1 MLTSNDLTRP
11 TSGHAT
17 GAPMLSG
24 ELPVKAHCLP
34 FSQIPHTTRLFADFL
49 TYQPN
54 IQPFY
59 PRSPDFNEWLKEEAG
74 KISYDSSRRE
84 RVTAILERQ
93 NKSWD
98 ASPKT
103 LANLDRLR
111 KGAAAV
117 VTGQQ
122 VGLFGGPMFAIYKA
136 LTAVKLAEEAT
147 AGGIDSVPVFW
158 LATYDHDLAEV
169 NHVSLPGPDGALQV
183 LTTQSHDVPGAPVS
197 AVRLGDEILP
207 LVEEAAKLLGD
218 SETTQFLRDTYRPG
232 ETLGTAFAR
241 LFARIFAEWGVILL
255 DASDGE
261 LDRVAEPIYRA
272 AVERSAEL
280 AAALLA
286 RGEALEAAGY
296 HQQVKVT
303 SSSVLL
309 FTLQQGART
318 PIHRREHGGTAEFLI
333 GADTTAEKL
342 SQAGLLARIS
352 ASPEL
357 FSPNVLLRPIVED
370 YLLPTLAYTG
380 GAAETAYFA
389 QAGAVFEALLG
400 RVTPIVPRFSA
411 TVVEPKTQRLIERHG
426 ITVPDVF
433 AGPEALRRQ
442 LAERGLPEDLQ
453 AAFDAARKSLDSHL
467 SSVKEKLVKLDRTLV
482 DAAETARSKIE
493 YQLERLQSQAARA
506 EAQKS
511 ELVTRHA
518 ESLSQALYPDKG
530 LQERAIG
537 GVHFLARYGREFLQ
551 QLHDAIQ
558 PDCHDHQ
565 ILEL

>member
-1 MLTSNDLTRP
+1 MKS
-11 TSGHAT
+11 
-17 GAPMLSG
+17 
-24 ELPVKAHCLP
+24 HCLP
-34 FSQIPHTTRLFADFL
+34 FSQIPHSTRLFTDFL
-49 TYQPN
+49 TYSPKVQ
-54 IQPFY
+54 QFY
-59 PRSPDFNEWLKEEAG
+59 PRPPQFGEWLRDETAR
-74 KISYDSSRRE
+74 ISYDASRRE

-93 NKSWD
+93 NKSWG

-147 AGGIDSVPVFW
+147 AAGVDAVPVFW

-169 NHVSLPGPDGALQV
+169 NHVSIPGPDGALQT
-183 LTTQSHDVPGAPVS
+183 LSTPSHDVAGAPVS

-207 LVEEAAKLLGD
+207 LVDEAAKLLGD
-218 SETTQFLRDTYRPG
+218 SEAAQFLRETYRPG
-232 ETLGTAFAR
+232 ESLGTAFAR
-241 LFARIFAEWGVILL
+241 LYARIFAEWGVILL

-261 LDRVAEPIYRA
+261 LDRVAVPIYRA
-272 AVERSAEL
+272 AVERSEEL
-280 AAALLA
+280 AAEVLK
-286 RGEALEAAGY
+286 RGQALEAAGY
-296 HQQVKVT
+296 HQQVKVMP
-303 SSSVLL
+303 SSVFL

-318 PIHRREHGGTAEFLI
+318 PIHRRGSGDGAEFVI
-333 GADTTAEKL
+333 GVEAGAEKL
-342 SQAGLLARIS
+342 SQAELIARIES
-352 ASPEL
+352 NPEQ

-389 QAGAVFEALLG
+389 QAGAVYEALMG

-411 TVVEPKTQRLIERHG
+411 TIVEPKTQRLLERHG
-426 ITVPDVF
+426 ISVPDVF
-433 AGPEALRRQ
+433 AGPDALRRQ

-453 AAFDAARKSLDSHL
+453 AAFESARKTLDSHL

-530 LQERAIG
+530 LQERGIAGIY
-537 GVHFLARYGREFLQ
+537 FLARYGREFLQ
-551 QLHDAIQ
+551 QLHDSIQ
-558 PDCHDHQ
+558 PDCNDHQ
-565 ILEL
+565 VLEL